1 MPVRPRKALP
11 KFLPL
16 LLALLLVL
24 LQTGAVLHALGHLAD
39 DERTGSPAV
48 PQHALCT
55 LCAAYT
61 GHDGA
66 LATTPPSV
74 VALGMVAPAQVALR
88 SHVYLPPLTLPY
100 QVRAPPA
107 PAVV

>member
-1 MPVRPRKALP
+1 MSLRRCRTWS

-16 LLALLLVL
+16 LLAALLVV

-39 DERTGSPAV
+39 DERTDAPAV
-48 PQHALCT
+48 PQHALCA
-55 LCAAYT
+55 LCAAYA
-61 GHDGA
+61 GNDGA
-66 LATTPPSV
+66 LAATPPLV
-74 VALGMVAPAQVALR
+74 VSLGTVAPAPVALR
-88 SHVYLPPLTLPY
+88 SHVYLPPLALPY